1 MAQSATSK
9 TRKRA
14 GKIRYT
20 SFWDRA
26 YLVITLAILTIML
39 VVVAFPLIYVV
50 SSSFSSPEAVGN
62 GRVVLL
68 PVDPGIEG
76 YRAVFTTPIIWRG
89 YRNSIFYTF
98 FGTLINL
105 VMTMLAAYPLSRRDL
120 KARTFVNIMFSF
132 CMIFGAG
139 MIPTYLLVRDLKLL
153 NTVWAMLIPGA
164 MSVYNVVIART
175 YIQSSVPHEL
185 YESASLDGC
194 TDFRY
199 LWQIVVPL
207 SKPIIAVLTLWYAV
221 GHWNSYFN
229 AMIYLRDQTLA
240 PLQIVLRNIL
250 IVEDMNSLEMMN
262 NINEFLDKQYMKN
275 LYQYSLIIVAS
286 APVMMLYPFI
296 QKYFVKGI
304 MLGSLKG

>member
-1 MAQSATSK
+1 MAQSASA
-9 TRKRA
+9 KRRRHS
-14 GKIRYT
+14 GGIKYT
-20 SFWDRA
+20 SFWDRMYMA
-26 YLVITLAILTIML
+26 VTLTILTVML

-105 VMTMLAAYPLSRRDL
+105 AMTMLAAYPLSRRDL
-120 KARTFVNIMFSF
+120 RFSF

-139 MIPTYLLVRDLKLL
+139 MIPSYLLVRDLGLL

-164 MSVYNVVIART
+164 MSVYNVIIART

-199 LWQIVVPL
+199 LWQIVLPL

-221 GHWNSYFN
+221 GHWNSYFS
-229 AMIYLRDQTLA
+229 AMIYLRDQSLA

-250 IVEDMNSLEMMN
+250 IVEDMDSLEMMN
-262 NINEFLDKQYMKN
+262 NINNFLDKQYMKN

>member
-1 MAQSATSK
+1 MAQSASAK
-9 TRKRA
+9 GRKHS
-14 GKIRYT
+14 GGIKYT
-20 SFWDRA
+20 SFWDRMYMA
-26 YLVITLAILTIML
+26 VTLTILTVML
-39 VVVAFPLIYVV
+39 MVVAFPLIYVI

-105 VMTMLAAYPLSRRDL
+105 AMTMLAAYPLSRRDL
-120 KARTFVNIMFSF
+120 KVRKFVNLMFSF

-139 MIPTYLLVRDLKLL
+139 MIPSYLLVRDLGLL

-164 MSVYNVVIART
+164 MSVYNVIIART

-199 LWQIVVPL
+199 LWQIVLPL

-229 AMIYLRDQTLA
+229 AMIYLRDQSLA

-250 IVEDMNSLEMMN
+250 IVEDMDSLEMMN
-262 NINEFLDKQYMKN
+262 NINNFLDKQYMKN

>member
-1 MAQSATSK
+1 MAQSI
-9 TRKRA
+9 
-14 GKIRYT
+14 GKNAHKQRIRLT
-20 SFWDRA
+20 SFWDRLYMYISIA
-26 YLVITLAILTIML
+26 LLTVML
-39 VVVAFPLIYVV
+39 VLVLFPIIYVI
-50 SSSFSSPEAVGN
+50 SASFSSPEAVGN
-62 GRVVLL
+62 GRVILL

-76 YRAVFTTPIIWRG
+76 YRAVFTTPTIWRG
-89 YRNSIFYTF
+89 YRNSIFYTVT
-98 FGTLINL
+98 GTLINL

-120 KARTFVNIMFSF
+120 KVRKFVNVMFSF

-139 MIPTYLLVRDLKLL
+139 MIPSYLLVRDLGML
-153 NTVWAMLIPGA
+153 NTIWALLIPNA
-164 MSVYNVVIART
+164 LSVYNVIIART
-175 YIQSSVPHEL
+175 YIQSSIPHEL
-185 YESASLDGC
+185 YESAALDGC

-199 LWQIVVPL
+199 VWQVVVPL
-207 SKPIIAVLTLWYAV
+207 SKPILAVLTLWYAV

-229 AMIYLRDQTLA
+229 AMIYLRDQSIM

-250 IVEDMNSLEMMN
+250 IVEDLNSVDMMN
-262 NINEFLDKQYMKN
+262 NINDFLEKQYMKN